1 MKPKIIIL
9 VIAIMLASF
18 GVAMAQGSNACWGQA
33 TAVFAQMGEMGEHAS
48 QQPTPRL
55 GLANLAEELY
65 EAGVIPDD
73 SIQALGEFVADS
85 LGLTIDACMD
95 SNGAPRTFRAHLSGD
110 QEVPSVDTDASGVAV
125 LRLSGDGDA
134 LNFKL
139 IVANIDNVLFSHI
152 HFAPPGTNGPVVA
165 FLFDGGPTGPVN
177 GVLAEG
183 IITADDLIGPL
194 TGLSLQDLIDVIEA
208 GNTYVNVHTLDN
220 PPGEIRGQIQ
230 AAMP

>member
-9 VIAIMLASF
+9 VIAMMLASF
-18 GVAMAQGSNACWGQA
+18 GVAMAQGSDACWGQA

-48 QQPTPRL
+48 QQLNPRL
-55 GLANLAEELY
+55 GLANLAESLY

-73 SIQALGEFVADS
+73 SIQALGAFVADS

-95 SNGAPRTFRAHLSGD
+95 SNVTSRVFRARLSGN
-110 QEVPSVDTDASGVAV
+110 QEVPPVDTDANGVAV

-139 IVANIDNVLFSHI
+139 IVTNINNVLFSHI
-152 HFAPPGTNGPVVA
+152 HFAPPGANGPIVA
-165 FLFDGGPTGPVN
+165 FLFDGGPTGPIN

-183 IITADDLIGPL
+183 TITAHDLIGPL
-194 TGLSLQDLIDVIEA
+194 TGLSLQDLVDAIEA
-208 GNTYVNVHTLDN
+208 GNTYINVHSLAI